1 MSTQWDDNQPIYR
14 QLRDLIVRRILDGS
28 FSEGEAIPSVRQ
40 VASDFRI
47 NHLTVSRAYQSLV
60 DEGLLEMKRGLGMFV
75 TENARERLLESERD
89 QFRAQELPAFIERV
103 QALRID
109 TEEIIHQLRQTRAGE
124 Q

>member
-14 QLRDLIVRRILDGS
+14 QLRDLVVRRILDGS
-28 FSEGEAIPSVRQ
+28 FNEGEAIPSVRQ

-60 DEGLLEMKRGLGMFV
+60 DEELLEMKRGLGMFV
-75 TENARERLLESERD
+75 TANARERLLESERD

-103 QALRID
+103 RALRID
-109 TEEIIHQLRQTRAGE
+109 TQEVIDQLRKARDGE